1 MIRAGVWGPARPTL
15 IFSLRQKKGAM
26 LWQTLDRPRRPMS
39 SFSRCATNTQPLLL
53 LLVLLAPLLT
63 DQLTALFLDCLSI
76 QELPPEEP
84 VTAQLPDDASLVPLG
99 KVTGIVDM
107 LCIVTSAAE
116 HEALDLG
123 SVLWREDS
131 TPLGR
136 VRIKGRARGGWCVLC
151 PRARG
156 LAYPSILSPRYL
168 TSSGPSSSPCTPCAS
183 ARRQI
188 LQKQAYVV
196 DLLGIGI
203 SSYFIVPVV
212 CVRVRVHKML
222 NFRLAPCSSTDSCGR
237 GDMLRGNR
245 QARDN
250 REGADIFTRKVGPG
264 RGEYASTLLLL
275 AFPYNSPILP
285 TM

>member
-1 MIRAGVWGPARPTL
+1 M
-15 IFSLRQKKGAM
+15 
-26 LWQTLDRPRRPMS
+26 
-39 SFSRCATNTQPLLL
+39 
-53 LLVLLAPLLT
+53 
-63 DQLTALFLDCLSI
+63 
-76 QELPPEEP
+76 
-84 VTAQLPDDASLVPLG
+84 TAQLPDDASLVPLG

-151 PRARG
+151 QR
-156 LAYPSILSPRYL
+156 AYPSILSPRYL

-188 LQKQAYVV
+188 LQRQAYVV
-196 DLLGIGI
+196 DSLGIRNLPLF
-203 SSYFIVPVV
+203 SLYPWCV
-212 CVRVRVHKML
+212 CVRVHKML
-222 NFRLAPCSSTDSCGR
+222 NFRLAPRSSTDSCGR
-237 GDMLRGNR
+237 GDLLRGNR

-250 REGADIFTRKVGPG
+250 REGVDIFTRKVGPG
-264 RGEYASTLLLL
+264 RRKREYPSVVSLPLSITHPFLQCDCPNGYRMKGTDASWEHDEEPPVE
-275 AFPYNSPILP
+275 AIEFSDDEAEAEFRR
-285 TM
+285 MRRKQK